1 MKVKSMID
9 TDLGQELITK
19 VINDQKKTYEAN
31 IAFNNLVSQN
41 ESDLLKI
48 DRLYRS
54 LQLEYNSLVL
64 DYNNNL
70 SDMQKMENELVN
82 LKEQIKKLI

>member
-1 MKVKSMID
+1 MID

-82 LKEQIKKLI
+82 LKKQIKKLI

>member
-1 MKVKSMID
+1 MID

-64 DYNNNL
+64 DYNKNL

>member
-1 MKVKSMID
+1 MKVKSIID

>member
-1 MKVKSMID
+1 MKVKSIID

-19 VINDQKKTYEAN
+19 VINYQKKTYEAN

>member
-1 MKVKSMID
+1 MID